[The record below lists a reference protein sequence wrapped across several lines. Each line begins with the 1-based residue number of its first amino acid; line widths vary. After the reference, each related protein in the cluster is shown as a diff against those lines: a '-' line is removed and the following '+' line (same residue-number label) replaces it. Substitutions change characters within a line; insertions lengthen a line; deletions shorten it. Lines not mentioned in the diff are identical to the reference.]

1 MFREVTEEP
10 ILRGF
15 RRGLGMMPRPGI
27 LWLFSSLVRDLQRE
41 RFRVLCG
48 IAFLVPR
55 AVRAGVMFVRVLWR
69 EKDEMWK
76 KERRKANIASD
87 RLNS

>member
-1 MFREVTEEP
+1 
-10 ILRGF
+10 
-15 RRGLGMMPRPGI
+15 MMPRAGI
-27 LWLFSSLVRDLQRE
+27 LWHSSSLVRDLQRE

-55 AVRAGVMFVRVLWR
+55 AVRAGVMLVRVLWR
-69 EKDEMWK
+69 ETDEMWK